1 MGNQMKIIAEDVS
14 SSENIEVD
22 VSDENLETL
31 RSLAQ
36 DKVSDAK
43 LQSYINNLDMSADAK
58 VLISSI
64 LETIVKVG
72 DFIIRVGKRVVEIVI
87 MILSKFP
94 NATFGL
100 IIGLL
105 VGALVAAIPLL
116 GAILGAFVMPIATI
130 FGLAKGYIEDLKDQ
144 ALARKIAEAVAM
156 FQPLNGETHVA
167 N

>member
-1 MGNQMKIIAEDVS
+1 MKIIAEDVS
-14 SSENIEVD
+14 SNENIAVD
-22 VSDENLETL
+22 VSDENLERL

-43 LQSYINNLDMSADAK
+43 LQSYIDNLDMSADAK

-64 LETIVKVG
+64 LETIVKAG
-72 DFIIRVGKRVVEIVI
+72 DLIIRVGKRVVEIVL
-87 MILSKFP
+87 MIVAKFP

-105 VGALVAAIPLL
+105 VGALIAAIPLL
-116 GAILGAFVMPIATI
+116 GTILGAFMMPITAI
-130 FGLAKGYIEDLKDQ
+130 FGLAKGYVEDLKDQ
-144 ALARKIAEAVAM
+144 ALHRKIAEAVAM
-156 FQPLNGETHVA
+156 FQPLNGETNVA